1 MNQRTNP
8 TESNDP
14 NGSQAELAQAEPEVL
29 LFETSP
35 YGNLDAIVQHDGR
48 SVYLYL
54 NQSPNQGQ
62 NFGTR
67 ACWVRNLSIGPYV
80 INEDEMRSGIPPML
94 PRTDCFVRDGQP
106 LPDPERLS
114 IVWFEEG
121 NGVALTEADDA
132 GNQQTL
138 AIIPPWSGLE
148 GFHGYSAQCAVESK
162 LCWPM
167 PDNPKLEQRI
177 EQARKFWASFSSS
190 SNTANQPNANAPAN
204 DPFTKLQSSLLKI
217 YDDRFRIGDT
227 QPEYFTI
234 DGGKF
239 PPRGMIQY
247 RTDRHLVLMTVGMS
261 LCPQPAVELFN
272 DQPYLFRRIELALEL
287 PISIMD
293 RPESLKSLTSQLS
306 NLAGY
311 PWRNFTWLGAGH
323 TCELAGIA
331 ENHETALLVKD
342 SDFSSQPEQLPEICG
357 DPINLLWLV
366 PISVAQKEQLE
377 DNSLSPHQIVQ
388 RYHSEADR

>member
-1 MNQRTNP
+1 MNQPTNKSQP
-8 TESNDP
+8 DDPSASNAS
-14 NGSQAELAQAEPEVL
+14 NELRAEPEVL

-54 NQSPNQGQ
+54 NQSPQQGQ

-67 ACWVRNLSIGPYV
+67 ACWVRNLTIGPFV

-94 PRTDCFVRDGQP
+94 PRTDCAVREGQP
-106 LPDPERLS
+106 LPNPDRLS

-121 NGVALTEADDA
+121 NGVALRETDDT
-132 GNQQTL
+132 GKQHTL
-138 AIIPPWSGLE
+138 AIIPAWSGLE
-148 GFHGYSAQCAVESK
+148 GFHGYSSQCAVESP

-177 EQARKFWASFSSS
+177 DQAQKFWGSFEASSDS
-190 SNTANQPNANAPAN
+190 AN
-204 DPFTKLQSSLLKI
+204 DPFAELQSSLLEV
-217 YDDRFRIGDT
+217 YDDRFRVGNAE
-227 QPEYFTI
+227 PKYFTI
-234 DGGKF
+234 DGGTF
-239 PPRGMIQY
+239 PPRGLIQY
-247 RTDRHLVLMTVGMS
+247 RTQQTLVLMTVGMS

-287 PISIMD
+287 PISIAEN
-293 RPESLKSLTSQLS
+293 PEQLKSLASQLS

-323 TCELAGIA
+323 TCQLTGIA
-331 ENHETALLVKD
+331 PNLETALLVKD
-342 SDFSSQPEQLPEICG
+342 SDYMENGLANQTKQLPGFNE
-357 DPINLLWLV
+357 DPVNLLWLM
-366 PISVAQKEQLE
+366 PISQPQKEQLE
-377 DNSLSPHQIVQ
+377 DNSLSPQQIVAQ
-388 RYHSEADR
+388 FQSKFKEPN